1 MRIFMVDTETAGS
14 LEAPLVYDFGG
25 QTVDEHGEI
34 VGAQFNHVMM
44 EVFYQM
50 AELMQTA
57 YYAEKIPQYDDDIWE
72 GVREVMNF
80 MDTRNKI
87 CKYLKDEN
95 INVICAHNA
104 RFDIKALNNTIRII
118 TNGRVKYFFPYGV
131 EVWDTLKMAHN
142 VLKNDPS
149 YKQFCLD
156 NNYMTKHKVPRPR
169 LTAEIIYRY
178 ITNDLEFEEAHTG
191 LKDVEI
197 ESKILAYLL
206 DRDNDCDRVLYH
218 ASVRA

>member
-14 LEAPLVYDFGG
+14 LETPLVYDFGG
-25 QTVDEHGEI
+25 QTIDEHGEI

-50 AELMQTA
+50 TELMQTA

-72 GVREVMNF
+72 GAREVMNF

-95 INVICAHNA
+95 ITVICAHNA

-206 DRDNDCDRVLYH
+206 DRDNDCDRILYH
-218 ASVRA
+218 APVRA